1 MDSLCCS
8 WFSCQT
14 LMLQMSLLLGSQTVK
29 DPSSSC
35 TLQRTVGGSVQLQLT
50 SSLSPD
56 IREIEWIRNS
66 GDERDLFLVSWKPNT
81 SNPEWYGLEEKYK
94 HRFSLTELAFLIIRN
109 LSMEMSGLYTAKIKF
124 QSGKSQEEA
133 FRLCLY
139 EPMPQPQIQIHS
151 SSRTSGWCNISL
163 ECGTPGAT
171 ENLAVTWL
179 SKGLPRELE
188 PRETLGPAPNSRNL
202 SLSLPLGQ
210 LNGHLTCVVS
220 NPVDEKNAT
229 LHLENICPSTGSLQS
244 KQLWVG
250 ILPTVLMVGLGAGVW
265 IWMRKKM
272 ETGKGGS
279 ALLPEG
285 PGSAAAPQALPTEES
300 ADLQT
305 GEADSHYSP
314 YMKIRLLG
322 HPEEDME
329 KGSCHS
335 YSPER
340 APVVHTIYEKIQKSP
355 EPQGDTKTMKTLG
368 Q

>member
-229 LHLENICPSTGSLQS
+229 LHLENICPSTG
-244 KQLWVG
+244 
-250 ILPTVLMVGLGAGVW
+250 
-265 IWMRKKM
+265 
-272 ETGKGGS
+272 GS

-322 HPEEDME
+322 HPEKDME

>member
-94 HRFSLTELAFLIIRN
+94 HRFSLTDLAFLIIRN

-139 EPMPQPQIQIHS
+139 
-151 SSRTSGWCNISL
+151 GWCNISL

-210 LNGHLTCVVS
+210 LNGHLTCMVS

-322 HPEEDME
+322 HPEKDME

>member
-139 EPMPQPQIQIHS
+139 
-151 SSRTSGWCNISL
+151 GWCNISL

-229 LHLENICPSTGSLQS
+229 LHLENICPST
-244 KQLWVG
+244 
-250 ILPTVLMVGLGAGVW
+250 
-265 IWMRKKM
+265 
-272 ETGKGGS
+272 GGS

>member
-229 LHLENICPSTGSLQS
+229 LHLENICPSTGLTEADLTPAFDPRFASEQ
-244 KQLWVG
+244 
-250 ILPTVLMVGLGAGVW
+250 TALG
-265 IWMRKKM
+265 RHPSH
-272 ETGKGGS
+272 GS
-279 ALLPEG
+279 DGG
-285 PGSAAAPQALPTEES
+285 PGRWSV
-300 ADLQT
+300 DLD
-305 GEADSHYSP
+305 E
-314 YMKIRLLG
+314 
-322 HPEEDME
+322 EEDGDWE
-329 KGSCHS
+329 RWVCSPARGARLSSC
-335 YSPER
+335 SPGPSHR
-340 APVVHTIYEKIQKSP
+340 RIC
-355 EPQGDTKTMKTLG
+355 
-368 Q
+368 

>member
-1 MDSLCCS
+1 
-8 WFSCQT
+8 
-14 LMLQMSLLLGSQTVK
+14 MSSQAVK

-35 TLQRTVGGSVQLQLT
+35 TLQRTVAGGGGGSVQLQLT
-50 SSLSPD
+50 FSPSTD
-56 IREIEWIRNS
+56 IREIEWLRDS

-81 SNPEWYGLEEKYK
+81 YAPEWYGLEEKYK
-94 HRFSLTELAFLIIRN
+94 HRFSLTELEFLIIRN
-109 LSMEMSGLYTAKIKF
+109 LSMEMSGVYTTKIKF

-133 FRLCLY
+133 FKLCLY
-139 EPMPQPQIQIHS
+139 EPIPQPQIQIHP

-179 SKGLPRELE
+179 SKGLPRELQ

-202 SLSLPLGQ
+202 SLSLALGQ

-244 KQLWVG
+244 KRLWRG
-250 ILPTVLMVGLGAGVW
+250 IRPTVLMVGLGAGVW
-265 IWMRKKM
+265 IWMRKKT
-272 ETGKGGS
+272 ETGRGGS

-285 PGSAAAPQALPTEES
+285 PSSAAAPQALPTEES
-300 ADLQT
+300 ADLQP
-305 GEADSHYSP
+305 GGADSHDSP
-314 YMKIRLLG
+314 YMKISLLG
-322 HPEEDME
+322 HPEKDME

-335 YSPER
+335 YSPD
-340 APVVHTIYEKIQKSP
+340 VLQ
-355 EPQGDTKTMKTLG
+355 
-368 Q
+368 